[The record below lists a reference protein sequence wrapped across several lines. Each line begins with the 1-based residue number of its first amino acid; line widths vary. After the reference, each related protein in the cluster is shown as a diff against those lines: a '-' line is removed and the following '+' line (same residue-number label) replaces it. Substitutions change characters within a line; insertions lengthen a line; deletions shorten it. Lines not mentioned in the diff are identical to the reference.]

1 MNIQQLAES
10 RYQHTDHNPICNLHA
25 NDICNLER
33 TAFTSGVEL
42 GMQFAEWASGNR
54 WEYDNT
60 DKVWYRYNTV
70 DSQTTSELF
79 AIFIKSIEHGK

>member
-1 MNIQQLAES
+1 MTLQQLAES
-10 RYQHTDHNPICNLHA
+10 RYFIAPDSINSQQQQRRAD
-25 NDICNLER
+25 
-33 TAFTSGVEL
+33 FTSGVEL